1 MVEQQIPIVNNSA
14 TEWKVSA
21 VISEQKGGQLF
32 SFSKDGS
39 NITNIKKDIKRGT
52 TDNITLYFKPQW
64 KCIVSAV
71 MTLKNETTKE
81 EYEYEL
87 KGDVDGP
94 LCVDHII
101 LNCRARETKYH
112 NFEIKNQS
120 DKPVTYTVY
129 TDLSN
134 AVGTKEFIVKPKS
147 SYDYKLA
154 VTPLLGGTT
163 TAQITM
169 YFSEPGS
176 SEERFIWWTVEVR
189 TDSPVPQ
196 STIDLRSFIR
206 KAA

>member
-1 MVEQQIPIVNNSA
+1 
-14 TEWKVSA
+14 
-21 VISEQKGGQLF
+21 
-32 SFSKDGS
+32 
-39 NITNIKKDIKRGT
+39 
-52 TDNITLYFKPQW
+52 
-64 KCIVSAV
+64 
-71 MTLKNETTKE
+71 
-81 EYEYEL
+81 
-87 KGDVDGP
+87 
-94 LCVDHII
+94 
-101 LNCRARETKYH
+101 
-112 NFEIKNQS
+112 
-120 DKPVTYTVY
+120 VTYTVY